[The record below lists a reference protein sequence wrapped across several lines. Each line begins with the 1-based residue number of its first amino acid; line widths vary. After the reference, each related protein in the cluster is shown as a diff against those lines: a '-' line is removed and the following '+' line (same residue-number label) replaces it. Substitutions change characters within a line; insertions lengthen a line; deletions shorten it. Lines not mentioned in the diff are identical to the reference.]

1 MQYVEAAGRILE
13 GIRERLCRRFGL
25 QERLGAKIIVVRGS
39 RMALEMA
46 RILRRHGLN
55 IEMADRLALLEH
67 ARRTQPALIVSDLSV
82 SGMSEM
88 EEALHLRRL
97 LPACKVML
105 FSGQGLRRSSIPRD
119 SELELVRTIERL
131 CADPLNEQMLWL
143 DLARFVQAM
152 PRHRSMAA

>member
-1 MQYVEAAGRILE
+1 M
-13 GIRERLCRRFGL
+13 
-25 QERLGAKIIVVRGS
+25 VVRGS
-39 RMALEMA
+39 GMAVEMA

-55 IEMADRLALLEH
+55 IEMAERMALLEQ

-82 SGMSEM
+82 SGISEM
-88 EEALHLRRL
+88 EDALRLRQV

-131 CADPLNEQMLWL
+131 CADPLSGQMLWL
-143 DLARFVQAM
+143 DLARFVQAV